1 MGKLTAVV
9 ALMAISSLAVCFV
22 LIGAVS
28 VELSEKLGIDNSQV
42 GSLVSALFTT
52 SMIVQL
58 FVGLLVDKL
67 GHKAVAI
74 VGFLITSAAIFL
86 LAGARDFNLA
96 FYACTFLGVG
106 GMCVVTVGNTL
117 LPIVLFGG
125 RDPARASNLGNGFF
139 GIAFL
144 ATSWTLGYLV
154 HTLKVSLGAALSFVA
169 LVVLVCGVFAAVATY
184 PKVSVGYS
192 FRQALQLL
200 AEAPVWLAAAALVC
214 YIAMENAM
222 TTWVK
227 STVTE
232 VLGGVNAPGAVTT
245 GGIVLGLFGLA
256 IAAGRFVTSAF
267 KNLTQIG
274 SKLVAGLSGLAIIT
288 ILVFSFSSIPALVV
302 CAILVTGL
310 IYAPMFPTI
319 VGVTFS
325 KYEPRFYGSVFG
337 IIFAVGMLGP
347 MIVPKTIG
355 KLSLTYGVQK
365 SMALSTI
372 IAVFLIVL
380 VFLMGKSRPGQQKPG
395 NTSRPSNA

>member
-1 MGKLTAVV
+1 
-9 ALMAISSLAVCFV
+9 
-22 LIGAVS
+22 
-28 VELSEKLGIDNSQV
+28 
-42 GSLVSALFTT
+42 
-52 SMIVQL
+52 
-58 FVGLLVDKL
+58 L

-74 VGFLITSAAIFL
+74 VGFFIVSAAVFL

-96 FYACTFLGVG
+96 FYACTLLGVG

-125 RDPARASNLGNGFF
+125 KDPARASNLGNGFF
-139 GIAFL
+139 GLAYL

-154 HTLKVSLGAALSFVA
+154 HALKVSLGAALSLVA
-169 LVVLVCGVFAAVATY
+169 LAVLVCGVFAAVATY

-192 FRQALQLL
+192 FRLALRLL
-200 AEAPVWLAAAALVC
+200 VEAPVWLAAAALVC

-227 STVTE
+227 SMVTE
-232 VLGGVNAPGAVTT
+232 VLGGISMPGAVTT
-245 GGIVLGLFGLA
+245 GGIVLGLFGLS

-267 KNLTQIG
+267 KNLTQVG
-274 SKLVAGLSGLAIIT
+274 AKLVASLSVLAIIT
-288 ILVFSFSSIPALVV
+288 ILVFSFSSAPVLVIG
-302 CAILVTGL
+302 AILVTGL

-325 KYEPRFYGSVFG
+325 KYEPRYYGSIFG

-355 KLSLTYGVQK
+355 KLSMTYGVQK
-365 SMALSTI
+365 SMALSTA
-372 IAVFLIVL
+372 IAVFLIGLVL
-380 VFLMGKSRPGQQKPG
+380 LMGKSRPSQEGSEEVSQA
-395 NTSRPSNA
+395 SDV

>member
-1 MGKLTAVV
+1 MGKMTAVV

-106 GMCVVTVGNTL
+106 GMCVCTVGNTL

-125 RDPARASNLGNGFF
+125 KDPARASNLGNGFF
-139 GIAFL
+139 GVAFL
-144 ATSWTLGYLV
+144 ATSWTLGYLI
-154 HTLKVSLGAALSFVA
+154 HTLKISLGTALSLVA
-169 LVVLVCGVFAAVATY
+169 LAVLVCGVFAAIATY
-184 PKVSVGYS
+184 PKVSIGYS
-192 FRQALQLL
+192 FRLALQLL
-200 AEAPVWLAAAALVC
+200 VEAPVWLAAAALVC

-222 TTWVK
+222 TTWAK
-227 STVTE
+227 SVVTE
-232 VLGGVNAPGAVTT
+232 VLGGTNMHGAITA

-267 KNLTQIG
+267 RNLTQVG
-274 SKLVAGLSGLAIIT
+274 AKLVAGLSSLAIVT
-288 ILVFSFSSIPALVV
+288 ILVLSFSSVPALVIG
-302 CAILVTGL
+302 AILVTGL
-310 IYAPMFPTI
+310 VYAPMFPTI

-325 KYEPRFYGSVFG
+325 KYEPKFYGSIFG
-337 IIFAVGMLGP
+337 IIFAIGMLGP

-355 KLSLTYGVQK
+355 KLSMTYGVQK
-365 SMALSTI
+365 SMAISTA
-372 IAVFLIVL
+372 IAALLIVF
-380 VFLMGKSRPGQQKPG
+380 VVLMGKSKPRQEKPG
-395 NTSRPSNA
+395 EAGLPPNA